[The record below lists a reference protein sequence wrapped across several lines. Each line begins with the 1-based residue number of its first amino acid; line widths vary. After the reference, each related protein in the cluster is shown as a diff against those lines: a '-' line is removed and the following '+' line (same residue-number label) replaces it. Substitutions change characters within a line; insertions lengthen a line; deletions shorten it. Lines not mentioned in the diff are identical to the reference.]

1 MMQMNFVEKN
11 TQPVQVALEEPEN
24 NTQNNRNIS
33 IFFFPREIEIILPR
47 DTNLTEKSVFEKK
60 INIFVSQA
68 ANITNCP
75 SG

>member
-33 IFFFPREIEIILPR
+33 IFFPREIEIFPR

>member
-33 IFFFPREIEIILPR
+33 IFSPVKLKYYRAIL
-47 DTNLTEKSVFEKK
+47 
-60 INIFVSQA
+60 I
-68 ANITNCP
+68 
-75 SG
+75 